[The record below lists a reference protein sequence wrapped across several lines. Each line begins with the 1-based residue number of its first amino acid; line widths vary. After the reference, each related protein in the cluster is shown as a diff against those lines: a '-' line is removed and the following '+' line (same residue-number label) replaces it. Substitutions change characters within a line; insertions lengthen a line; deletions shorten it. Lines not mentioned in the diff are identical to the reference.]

1 MPKNEPKFS
10 DKLFSTRIVN
20 GSTGVYIEYYD
31 DSGRHRV
38 KCNKIIRQSATKKI
52 AMEKIRSMAK
62 EINIELSNRAK
73 SGSSP
78 LIPDN
83 ERITT
88 IPDVICSS
96 PIDTKLIDLLGVFLA
111 EKKKEVR
118 KDTYR
123 SYSSFCLQFGQ
134 FLDRWYPCLPA
145 NQFDKRVA
153 VHFLDLKYSADV
165 TPRTYNNYLKLGR
178 TLLNWLCDH
187 EYISDNPF
195 ARIKAKKVWRKR
207 RTLIPCADRQRIMD
221 YLEQTDREFLL
232 YLRLICISLIRPKE
246 VRELRCGD
254 IDLANHR
261 IIVRGDIAKN
271 HYDRYCVIS
280 NQIGRDLID
289 VMQLAN
295 RDPYEFLFYG
305 RSKQHY
311 LRKWEKL
318 RAALNL
324 PPEYQQYTFRDTDL
338 TNYLKHGVDALTV
351 MQLAGHSDLK
361 ITSIYARHIDDGI
374 YNRVHGLTPEF

>member
-38 KCNKIIRQSATKKI
+38 KCNKVFKQYPTKKQ

-62 EINIELSNRAK
+62 EINMELSNRAK

-78 LIPDN
+78 LIPDDK
-83 ERITT
+83 RIPTVL
-88 IPDVICSS
+88 DVICSS

-134 FLDRWYPCLPA
+134 FLDRWYPGLPA
-145 NQFDKRVA
+145 NRFDKRVA

-187 EYISDNPF
+187 EYLSDNPF

-221 YLEQTDREFLL
+221 YLEKTDKEFLL

-271 HYDRYCVIS
+271 HCDRYCVIS

-318 RAALNL
+318 RKALQL
-324 PPEYQQYTFRDTDL
+324 PPEYQQYSFRDTGITD
-338 TNYLKHGVDALTV
+338 YLKHGVDALTV

>member
-1 MPKNEPKFS
+1 MPKNKPKFY
-10 DKLFSTRIVN
+10 DKLFTTRIVN

-38 KCNKIIRQSATKKI
+38 RCNKIIKQSPTKKI

-78 LIPDN
+78 LIDDDGQRP
-83 ERITT
+83 TV
-88 IPDVICSS
+88 PDVINCD

-134 FLDRWYPCLPA
+134 FLNRWYPCLPA
-145 NQFDKRVA
+145 NRFDKRVA
-153 VHFLDLKYSADV
+153 VHFLDLKYSAEV

-207 RTLIPCADRQRIMD
+207 RTLIPCSDRQRIMD
-221 YLEQTDREFLL
+221 YLEKTDREFLL

-254 IDLANHR
+254 IELANHR

-271 HYDRYCVIS
+271 HCDRYCVIS

-324 PPEYQQYTFRDTDL
+324 PPEYQQYSFRDTGITD
-338 TNYLKHGVDALTV
+338 YLKHGVDALTV

>member
-10 DKLFSTRIVN
+10 DKLFTAKIVN
-20 GSTGVYIEYYD
+20 GTTGVYIEYYD
-31 DSGRHRV
+31 DRGRHRV
-38 KCNKIIRQSATKKI
+38 KCNKIIKQSPTKKQ
-52 AMEKIRSMAK
+52 AMEKIRSMAN

-73 SGSSP
+73 SGSSTP
-78 LIPDN
+78 TPADATAS
-83 ERITT
+83 RR
-88 IPDVICSS
+88 SS
-96 PIDTKLIDLLGVFLA
+96 RYMSDLLKVFLA
-111 EKKKEVR
+111 EKKREVR

-134 FLDRWYPCLPA
+134 FI
-145 NQFDKRVA
+145 NQYYKGLTAADMDKRIA

-165 TPRTYNNYLKLGR
+165 SPRTYNNYLKLGR

-195 ARIKAKKVWRKR
+195 ARIKVKKVWRKR
-207 RTLIPCADRQRIMD
+207 RTIIPSAVRASIVN
-221 YLEQTDREFLL
+221 YLAENDREFLL

-254 IDLANHR
+254 IDLANRR
-261 IIVRGDIAKN
+261 IIIRGDIAKN
-271 HYDRYCVIS
+271 HSDRYSIIS
-280 NQIGRDLID
+280 NEIGRDLID

-324 PPEYQQYTFRDTDL
+324 PPEYQQYSFRDTGITD
-338 TNYLKHGVDALTV
+338 YLKHGVDALTV

>member
-1 MPKNEPKFS
+1 MPKNEPKFP
-10 DKLFSTRIVN
+10 DKLFTAKIVN
-20 GSTGVYIEYYD
+20 SSTGVYIEYYD
-31 DSGRHRV
+31 DNGRHRV
-38 KCNKIIRQSATKKI
+38 KCNKIIKQSPTKKI

-62 EINIELSNRAK
+62 DINLQLLNRAK
-73 SGSSP
+73 SGSSTLTANDGHRQDP
-78 LIPDN
+78 PA
-83 ERITT
+83 
-88 IPDVICSS
+88 VVSC
-96 PIDTKLIDLLGVFLA
+96 IDTKLADLLCVFLA

-123 SYSSFCLQFGQ
+123 SYSSFCLQFGL
-134 FLDRWYPCLPA
+134 FLDRWYPGLPA
-145 NQFDKRVA
+145 NRFDKRIA

-178 TLLNWLCDH
+178 TLFNWLCDH

-195 ARIKAKKVWRKR
+195 ARIKVKKVWRKR
-207 RTLIPCADRQRIMD
+207 RTLIPSADRQRIMD

-261 IIVRGDIAKN
+261 IIVRGDVAKN
-271 HYDRYCVIS
+271 HCDRCCVIS

-324 PPEYQQYTFRDTDL
+324 PPEYQQYSFRDTGITD
-338 TNYLKHGVDALTV
+338 YLKHGVDALTV

>member
-1 MPKNEPKFS
+1 MPKNEPQFS
-10 DKLFSTRIVN
+10 AKLFTAKIVS
-20 GSTGVYIEYYD
+20 GSTGIYIEYYD
-31 DSGRHRV
+31 ESGRHRV
-38 KCNKIIRQSATKKI
+38 KCNKILKQYSSKKI
-52 AMEKIRSMAK
+52 AMEKIRSMAN
-62 EINIELSNRAK
+62 EINMDLANRAK
-73 SGSSP
+73 SGSST
-78 LIPDN
+78 LTDN
-83 ERITT
+83 DGHRQD
-88 IPDVICSS
+88 PPAVVSC
-96 PIDTKLIDLLGVFLA
+96 IDTKLADLLGVFLA

-134 FLDRWYPCLPA
+134 FLDRWYPGLPA
-145 NQFDKRVA
+145 NRFDKRIA

-178 TLLNWLCDH
+178 TLFNWLMDH
-187 EYISDNPF
+187 EYLSDNPF
-195 ARIKAKKVWRKR
+195 ARIKVKKVWRKR
-207 RTLIPCADRQRIMD
+207 RTLIPSTDRQRIMD
-221 YLEQTDREFLL
+221 YLEHTDKEFLL

-261 IIVRGDIAKN
+261 IIVRGDVAKN
-271 HYDRYCVIS
+271 HCDRYCVIS

-324 PPEYQQYTFRDTDL
+324 PPEYQQYSFRDTGITD
-338 TNYLKHGVDALTV
+338 YLKHGVDALTV

>member
-1 MPKNEPKFS
+1 MPKNEPQFS
-10 DKLFSTRIVN
+10 AKLFTAKIVS
-20 GSTGVYIEYYD
+20 GSTGIYIEYYD
-31 DSGRHRV
+31 ESGRHRV
-38 KCNKIIRQSATKKI
+38 KCNKILKQYPTRKQ
-52 AMEKIRSMAK
+52 AMEKIRSMAND
-62 EINIELSNRAK
+62 INMDLANRAK
-73 SGSSP
+73 SGSSTLTANDGHRQDP
-78 LIPDN
+78 PAL
-83 ERITT
+83 
-88 IPDVICSS
+88 VSC
-96 PIDTKLIDLLGVFLA
+96 IDTKLVDLLGVFLV

-134 FLDRWYPCLPA
+134 FLDRWYPGLPA
-145 NQFDKRVA
+145 NRFDKRIA

-178 TLLNWLCDH
+178 TLFNWLMDH
-187 EYISDNPF
+187 EYLSDNPF
-195 ARIKAKKVWRKR
+195 ARIKVKKVWRKR
-207 RTLIPCADRQRIMD
+207 RTLIPAADRQRIMD

-232 YLRLICISLIRPKE
+232 YLRLICVSLIRPKE

-254 IDLANHR
+254 IDLGNHR

-271 HYDRYCVIS
+271 HCDRYCVIS

-295 RDPYEFLFYG
+295 RDPYELLFYG

-324 PPEYQQYTFRDTDL
+324 PPEYQQYSFRDTGITD
-338 TNYLKHGVDALTV
+338 YLKHGVDALTV